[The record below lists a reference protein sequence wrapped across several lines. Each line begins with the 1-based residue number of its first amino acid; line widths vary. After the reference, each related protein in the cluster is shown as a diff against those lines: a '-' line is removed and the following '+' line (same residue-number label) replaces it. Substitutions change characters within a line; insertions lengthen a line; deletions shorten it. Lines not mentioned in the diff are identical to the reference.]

1 MKKFILFFL
10 ILFPIL
16 SHADETLVFMRH
28 AEKPVNGLG
37 QIDCQG
43 FNRSI
48 ELPTVLKSKFGKPD
62 LIMASNP
69 SFLKNDH
76 TGRYYYIRPLATI
89 EPTAILFNMPVNLA
103 FGFKNSYGM
112 ERFLLSPENQNNKIF
127 ISWEHHI
134 AQKIIQDIVKK
145 VSPNELSRIPQWKNT
160 DYDSLYVLTIHYEK
174 NLPQKATFQ
183 LEHEHLNHLPK
194 TCENQ

>member
-1 MKKFILFFL
+1 MKKIFLFFIFL
-10 ILFPIL
+10 LPCFAY
-16 SHADETLVFMRH
+16 ADETLIFMRH
-28 AEKPVNGLG
+28 AEKPQSGLG
-37 QIDCQG
+37 QLDCQG

-89 EPTAILFNMPVNLA
+89 EPTAILFNMPINLA
-103 FGFKNSYGM
+103 FGFKNYYGM
-112 ERFLLSPENQNNKIF
+112 ERFLLSPENQNNMIF
-127 ISWEHHI
+127 ISWEHHF
-134 AQKIIQDIVKK
+134 AEKIVKDIFQK
-145 VSPNELSRIPQWKNT
+145 TNPSELSNVPNWNNN
-160 DYDSLYVLTIHYEK
+160 DYDSLYVIKIHYVD
-174 NLPQKATFQ
+174 NVPQKADFQ
-183 LEHEHLNHLPK
+183 LEHEHLNNLPK